1 MVRTFIFIISED
13 SKQMTADDLWK
24 VIQCTIYDVKAAE
37 VGTEN
42 FTREMAEDIS
52 SRCQILF
59 SIDNFPKIKRGK
71 TKDGHNFM
79 MFDLEV

>member
-13 SKQMTADDLWK
+13 SKQLGVDDIWK
-24 VIQCTIYDVKAAE
+24 VILRTIYDVKSAE

-42 FTREMAEDIS
+42 FTKEMAEDITS
-52 SRCQILF
+52 KCGVLF
-59 SIDNFPKIKRGK
+59 SIDNFHKVNRGK